1 MKASSRRSLVIIL
14 IICASILIGFV
25 TDALWSLID
34 KAQHPVDYE
43 EIISRYSEEYNI
55 PKDVIFAVIKV
66 ESDFDPEAESSAG
79 AMGLMQM
86 IPSTFEWLTG
96 KEHLNEKLPVQK
108 LFEPEV
114 SIRYGTYY
122 LAYLYRSFDYNWHTV
137 FAAYNGGEGNVRK
150 WLKNPEYSDGE
161 GNLTEIPFK
170 ETRSYVAKVEDAR
183 DTYRELYPES

>member
-1 MKASSRRSLVIIL
+1 MKASSKRSLVIVL
-14 IICASILIGFV
+14 LICAAILLGFV
-25 TDALWSLID
+25 TDAIWSLID
-34 KAQHPVDYE
+34 KANHPADYE

-55 PKDVIFAVIKV
+55 PKDIIFAVIKV
-66 ESDFDPEAESSAG
+66 ESDFDPKAESSAG

-96 KEHLNEKLPVQK
+96 KEHLNENLPLQK
-108 LFEPEV
+108 LFDPEV

-150 WLKNPEYSDGE
+150 WLKDPECSDGK
-161 GNLTEIPFK
+161 GNLTYIPFQ
-170 ETRSYVAKVEDAR
+170 ETRNYVSKVEEAR
-183 DTYRELYPES
+183 ITYQELYPEA